1 MLVETVFAW
10 PGIGRLAFEVV
21 MSRDLNL
28 LLVILVVCSV
38 IVIAANIMVDLAYA
52 WLDPR
57 IELA

>member
-10 PGIGRLAFEVV
+10 PGIGHLAFEVV